1 MNLKKARFKLFIVDD
16 DELIIESVRI
26 SIQDYNIQWEN
37 K

>member
-1 MNLKKARFKLFIVDD
+1 MNLKKARFKLLIVDD
-16 DELIIESVRI
+16 DELIIESVRM